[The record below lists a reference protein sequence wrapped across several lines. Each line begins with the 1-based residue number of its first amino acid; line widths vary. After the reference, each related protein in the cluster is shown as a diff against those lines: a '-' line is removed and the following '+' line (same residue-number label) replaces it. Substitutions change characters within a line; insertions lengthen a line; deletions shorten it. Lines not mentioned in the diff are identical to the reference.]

1 MPLKKNVKAKPQV
14 GQGYFEQRQ
23 IFVEYSMTT
32 MNSQKIAFERLGR
45 QTFVDFCFI
54 FTKIELYKNLPIDV
68 LILDGI
74 YVQVEAVQDLRGVE
88 TKNHSRQIFVD
99 FYIKCS
105 KIEIHKN
112 LPKPQLQEVDVG
124 WFLGK
129 FL

>member
-1 MPLKKNVKAKPQV
+1 MPKLNQGWARVFWVKANFCRIQYDNYE
-14 GQGYFEQRQ
+14 GR
-23 IFVEYSMTT
+23 
-32 MNSQKIAFERLGR
+32 NLQKIAFERLGR

-74 YVQVEAVQDLRGVE
+74 YVQVEAVQDLRGLE